1 MSRVRKVG
9 LKGGKHLHMSNTKSF
24 WCAAALAVA
33 LVTGL
38 AVSDAAEKKDK
49 EEKPAK
55 GQQAQPKKSQAPK
68 SPPAQARQADTPKTS
83 PAQPRQ
89 TDTPKQTEAPK
100 SPPPEA
106 HQPDPPKSQPEA
118 HKPEPPKAKPQQN
131 HKQADKA
138 NVHEKPEHP
147 AQAQSDKDKAHQ
159 PDAPS
164 TAKTKGAPDKAKA
177 PEAKKDK
184 AKDDKDVPVHAR
196 QPANTVTPQQVQV
209 LRPTPPPCKLTEV
222 KKSGGTIERVSP
234 SNKVRERTVVE
245 QKTGAQ
251 KTQQLGVTGRVEV
264 EEVKRKDGTRQV
276 TQYDLGREKKVQV
289 VRKDGCVETTEVHYN
304 RNGEAGA
311 RETVVHDSSG
321 KAVSKTVVVQQNLII
336 NNTMIVNNNNTTRVV
351 NNHTRVVNNSVRVA
365 NSSTVV
371 RTYYPGRY
379 GFVYRPV
386 VPARIVFSSYYDPYW
401 YSPAGVVVYHPFRYS
416 WGWHTEP
423 WYRCHTH
430 YWAPYEV
437 YPAPCFWITD
447 WLVAGYI
454 ADRYAAAASA
464 EQTREEVRLA
474 REEAEKARIA
484 AEQAK
489 DAAEIAEA
497 KAAQAAAEARAQRA
511 EARAAKAELE
521 EAKAKEL
528 AGKPNP
534 KAAPIDKEAKDALK
548 DQIEQVIAEK
558 KQYAELAGKG
568 GEPVLPDVTASLTN
582 PKHIFPVSKTISVI
596 RAQDSSSAGVL
607 TAGDLLRAEPG
618 QEKLVAEANEN
629 TPITMRVITSKGD
642 DESVPAGTL
651 VAIPL
656 KELQEFDN
664 EFRAKIDVGLTEAN
678 NNKELFKKEA
688 VN

>member
-1 MSRVRKVG
+1 
-9 LKGGKHLHMSNTKSF
+9 MSNSKLF
-24 WCAAALAVA
+24 WWATALAVA
-33 LVTGL
+33 LVTCL
-38 AVSDAAEKKDK
+38 AVVSNAAEKKDK
-49 EEKPAK
+49 EEKPKAR
-55 GQQAQPKKSQAPK
+55 QAAPQK
-68 SPPAQARQADTPKTS
+68 SPPREVQQPKAPPPQARQPETPKAPPPQARQPES
-83 PAQPRQ
+83 PKAPPAQVRQ
-89 TDTPKQTEAPK
+89 
-100 SPPPEA
+100 PES
-106 HQPDPPKSQPEA
+106 PKSQPSVHEA
-118 HKPEPPKAKPQQN
+118 EAPKAKPVEVRKNVEKPEPKRVEKGKSRDAADHPVQS
-131 HKQADKA
+131 QADKS
-138 NVHEKPEHP
+138 K
-147 AQAQSDKDKAHQ
+147 
-159 PDAPS
+159 APS
-164 TAKTKGAPDKAKA
+164 DSPSTSKTKGAPDTAKA
-177 PEAKKDK
+177 PDTKKDNK
-184 AKDDKDVPVHAR
+184 SRNDKNVPVHAR
-196 QPANTVTPQQVQV
+196 QPVTPVTQQQTQL

-222 KKSGGTIERVSP
+222 KKPGGTVERLSP

-264 EEVKRKDGTRQV
+264 EEVKRKDGTRQL
-276 TQYDLGREKKVQV
+276 TQYDLGREKKIQV
-289 VRKDGCVETTEVHYN
+289 VRKDGCVETTDIQYN
-304 RNGEAGA
+304 RSGEPRT
-311 RETVVHDSSG
+311 RETVVRDSSG
-321 KAVSKTVVVQQNLII
+321 KAVSKTVIVQQNLVINNNTTII
-336 NNTMIVNNNNTTRVV
+336 NNNNTRVV
-351 NNHTRVVNNSVRVA
+351 NNNTRVVNNNVRVA
-365 NSSTVV
+365 NNSTVV

-386 VPARIVFSSYYDPYW
+386 VPARIVFTSWYDPYW

-484 AEQAK
+484 AEQAR

-497 KAAQAAAEARAQRA
+497 KAAQAAAEARAERA

-534 KAAPIDKEAKDALK
+534 NAAPIDKETKDALK
-548 DQIEQVIAEK
+548 DQIEKVIAEK
-558 KQYAELAGKG
+558 KQFAEQSTKG
-568 GEPVLPDVTASLTN
+568 VDPVVPDVTVSLAD

-596 RAQDSSSAGVL
+596 RSQDSNAAGTL

-618 QEKLVAEANEN
+618 QEQTIAAANEN

-642 DESVPAGTL
+642 DDSVPAGTL

>member
-1 MSRVRKVG
+1 
-9 LKGGKHLHMSNTKSF
+9 MSNSKSF
-24 WCAAALAVA
+24 WCVAAVAVA
-33 LVTGL
+33 LVTRL
-38 AVSDAAEKKDK
+38 AVANAAEKKDK
-49 EEKPAK
+49 EQKQPAK
-55 GQQAQPKKSQAPK
+55 ARQAQKQQLHPVAPAKSASQDRQQPQHTEKNQTPKTPEPRVESKPQKGEAHPVPNRSVKAEPEKSKAHQSSDQFSNPKTKVAPDEAKTPQPKKEK
-68 SPPAQARQADTPKTS
+68 
-83 PAQPRQ
+83 
-89 TDTPKQTEAPK
+89 E
-100 SPPPEA
+100 
-106 HQPDPPKSQPEA
+106 
-118 HKPEPPKAKPQQN
+118 KAKN
-131 HKQADKA
+131 DK
-138 NVHEKPEHP
+138 
-147 AQAQSDKDKAHQ
+147 
-159 PDAPS
+159 
-164 TAKTKGAPDKAKA
+164 
-177 PEAKKDK
+177 EAT
-184 AKDDKDVPVHAR
+184 VHAR
-196 QPANTVTPQQVQV
+196 QPATTVTPQQTQL

-222 KKSGGTIERVSP
+222 KKPGGVIERVSP

-251 KTQQLGVTGRVEV
+251 RTQQLGVTGRVEV
-264 EEVKRKDGTRQV
+264 EEVKRKDGTRQL
-276 TQYDLGREKKVQV
+276 TQYDLGREKKIQV
-289 VRKDGCVETTEVHYN
+289 VRKDGCTETTDVHYN
-304 RNGEAGA
+304 RNGEPRA
-311 RETVVHDSSG
+311 RETIIRDTSG
-321 KAVSKTVVVQQNLII
+321 RAVSKTVVVQQNVII
-336 NNTMIVNNNNTTRVV
+336 RNTTVIH
-351 NNHTRVVNNSVRVA
+351 NNARVA
-365 NSSTVV
+365 NNATVV

-386 VPARIVFSSYYDPYW
+386 VPARIVFSSWYDPYW

-416 WGWHTEP
+416 WGWHNEP
-423 WYRCHTH
+423 WFRCHAH
-430 YWAPYEV
+430 YWAPYPV

-447 WLVAGYI
+447 WLVAGYV

-484 AEQAK
+484 AEQAR
-489 DAAEIAEA
+489 DSAEIAEA
-497 KAAQAAAEARAQRA
+497 KAAQAAAEARAERA

-521 EAKAKEL
+521 EAKAKEF

-534 KAAPIDKEAKDALK
+534 KATPIDKETKDALK

-568 GEPVLPDVTASLTN
+568 TDPVLPDVTASLGN

-618 QEKLVAEANEN
+618 QEKLIAEANEN

-642 DESVPAGTL
+642 DDSVPAGTL

-678 NNKELFKKEA
+678 NNKEVFKKEA

>member
-1 MSRVRKVG
+1 
-9 LKGGKHLHMSNTKSF
+9 MSNSKSF

-38 AVSDAAEKKDK
+38 AVSNAAERRDK
-49 EEKPAK
+49 EEKQGK
-55 GQQAQPKKSQAPK
+55 GRQVQAPK
-68 SPPAQARQADTPKTS
+68 SQGHQVQPPTPQARQPEPPKAAPAESRESEPPKASPVQTLQPETPK
-83 PAQPRQ
+83 A
-89 TDTPKQTEAPK
+89 
-100 SPPPEA
+100 SPPARQPES
-106 HQPDPPKSQPEA
+106 PKSQPEA
-118 HKPEPPKAKPQQN
+118 RKTTEPPNAQPSVPRR
-131 HKQADKA
+131 QADKVKA
-138 NVHEKPEHP
+138 RDVVDHPTKSEPEKSKVR
-147 AQAQSDKDKAHQ
+147 QQ
-159 PDAPS
+159 PNHSS
-164 TAKTKGAPDKAKA
+164 TTKTKTSPETAKA
-177 PEAKKDK
+177 PEAKKQKDK
-184 AKDDKDVPVHAR
+184 PKNEKDVPVHAR
-196 QPANTVTPQQVQV
+196 QPSTTVTPQQVQV

-222 KKSGGTIERVSP
+222 KRPGGTIERVSP

-251 KTQQLGVTGRVEV
+251 KTQQLGVTGRVEI
-264 EEVKRKDGTRQV
+264 EEVKRKDGTRQL
-276 TQYDLGREKKVQV
+276 TQYDLGREKKIQV
-289 VRKDGCVETTEVHYN
+289 VRKDGCVETTDIQYN
-304 RNGEAGA
+304 RNGEQRA
-311 RETVVHDSSG
+311 RETVVRDASG
-321 KAVSKTVVVQQNLII
+321 KAVSKTVIVQQNLVI
-336 NNTMIVNNNNTTRVV
+336 NNTTVINNNTRVV
-351 NNHTRVVNNSVRVA
+351 NNNTRVVNNNVRFA

-386 VPARIVFSSYYDPYW
+386 VPARIVFTSWYDPYW
-401 YSPAGVVVYHPFRYS
+401 YSPVGVVVYHPFRFS
-416 WGWHTEP
+416 WGWYTEP
-423 WYRCHTH
+423 WYRCHAY

-497 KAAQAAAEARAQRA
+497 KAAQAAAEARAERA
-511 EARAAKAELE
+511 EARAARAELE
-521 EAKAKEL
+521 EARAKEL
-528 AGKPNP
+528 AGKPNL
-534 KAAPIDKEAKDALK
+534 KATPIDKETKDALK

-558 KQYAELAGKG
+558 KQYAELAAKG
-568 GEPVLPDVTASLTN
+568 TDPVLPDVTASLKN

-596 RAQDSSSAGVL
+596 RAEDSNGAGVL

-618 QEKLVAEANEN
+618 QEKIIAEANEN

-642 DESVPAGTL
+642 DESVPAGNL

-656 KELQEFDN
+656 RELQEFDN